1 MPKSY
6 KVVAHRGWVRLKDG
20 SVCEAL
26 ELNHKEPTSH
36 LSKKVCL
43 SVETEKGDSI
53 AV

>member
-6 KVVAHRGWVRLKDG
+6 KVVAHRGWVCLKDV